1 MKRILL
7 LLLCFNFSY
16 IVFGCSC
23 INVDYENA
31 YNMSDLIFVGE
42 VVSVEK
48 DYGFN
53 INKPKQLKVKMI
65 LNETFKGQGKLNM
78 DFYTSDNSASCGY
91 NFEVDEKYLVYSN
104 IVDDKNYVS
113 LCSRTQ
119 KFNGSENDI
128 AFLKNMNTSQ
138 NILKDENNYNFPILI
153 LISVFIVI
161 FGIVLS
167 RKIGK

>member
-1 MKRILL
+1 
-7 LLLCFNFSY
+7 
-16 IVFGCSC
+16 
-23 INVDYENA
+23 
-31 YNMSDLIFVGE
+31 MSDLIFVGE

-48 DYGFN
+48 AYGLN
-53 INKPKQLKVKMI
+53 INKPKQLKVKMM

-128 AFLKNMNTSQ
+128 TFLKNMNTSQ
-138 NILKDENNYNFPILI
+138 NILKDENIKEENNYNFTILI